1 MNTLLFIALLVLIIL
16 ILTMEHQDWNAVA
29 LNTKKNVKFES
40 SSNPKPKP
48 KPIIP
53 KQLVTSEPLGK
64 LIAQSR
70 LTLNKDQKQFA
81 ALLGV
86 SQQILSRWESNK
98 ELPNNAQIALIE
110 KTTKVKLPRCKKI
123 VISAE

>member
-1 MNTLLFIALLVLIIL
+1 
-16 ILTMEHQDWNAVA
+16 MEHQDWNTVA
-29 LNTKKNVKFES
+29 LNAKKSVKFETS
-40 SSNPKPKP
+40 IPLKPKL
-48 KPIIP
+48 IIV
-53 KQLVTSEPLGK
+53 KQLVSNEPIGK

-86 SQQILSRWESNK
+86 SQQMLSRWESNK

-110 KTTKVKLPRCKKI
+110 KITKVKLPRCKK
-123 VISAE
+123 VQVSEE

>member
-29 LNTKKNVKFES
+29 LNTKKSVKFES
-40 SSNPKPKP
+40 SSNPKPKL
-48 KPIIP
+48 IVP

-64 LIAQSR
+64 LIAQAR

-86 SQQILSRWESNK
+86 SQQMLSRWESNK

>member
-29 LNTKKNVKFES
+29 LNTKKSVKFES
-40 SSNPKPKP
+40 SSKPKP

-86 SQQILSRWESNK
+86 SQQMLSRWESNK

-110 KTTKVKLPRCKKI
+110 KTTKVKLPRCKKV

>member
-1 MNTLLFIALLVLIIL
+1 
-16 ILTMEHQDWNAVA
+16 MEHQDWNAVA
-29 LNTKKNVKFES
+29 LNTKKSVKFES
-40 SSNPKPKP
+40 SSNPKPKL
-48 KPIIP
+48 IVP

-86 SQQILSRWESNK
+86 SQQMLSRWESNK

-110 KTTKVKLPRCKKI
+110 KITKVKLPRCKKI

>member
-1 MNTLLFIALLVLIIL
+1 MNTLLFIALLVLI

-29 LNTKKNVKFES
+29 LNTKKSVKFES
-40 SSNPKPKP
+40 SSNPKP

-64 LIAQSR
+64 LIAQAR

-86 SQQILSRWESNK
+86 SQQMLSRWESNK

-110 KTTKVKLPRCKKI
+110 KITKVKLPRCKKI

>member
-1 MNTLLFIALLVLIIL
+1 
-16 ILTMEHQDWNAVA
+16 MEHQDWNAVA
-29 LNTKKNVKFES
+29 LNSKKSVKFDNTS
-40 SSNPKPKP
+40 KPNPKPSP
-48 KPIIP
+48 T
-53 KQLVTSEPLGK
+53 KQLVSSEPIGK

-86 SQQILSRWESNK
+86 SIQMLSRWESNK

-110 KTTKVKLPRCKKI
+110 KTTKVKLPRCKK
-123 VISAE
+123 VVVSEE

>member
-29 LNTKKNVKFES
+29 LNTKKSVKFES
-40 SSNPKPKP
+40 SSKPKP

-64 LIAQSR
+64 LIAQAR

-86 SQQILSRWESNK
+86 SQQMLSRWESNK

>member
-29 LNTKKNVKFES
+29 LNTKKSVKFES
-40 SSNPKPKP
+40 SSKPKP

-64 LIAQSR
+64 LIAQAR

-86 SQQILSRWESNK
+86 SQQMLSRWESNK

-110 KTTKVKLPRCKKI
+110 KTTKVKLPRCKKV

>member
-1 MNTLLFIALLVLIIL
+1 MNTLLFIALLVLIILIL

-29 LNTKKNVKFES
+29 LNTKKSVKFES
-40 SSNPKPKP
+40 SSNPKPKL
-48 KPIIP
+48 IVP

-86 SQQILSRWESNK
+86 SQQMLSRWESNK

-110 KTTKVKLPRCKKI
+110 KTTKVKLPRCKKV

>member
-29 LNTKKNVKFES
+29 LNTKKNVKLES

-53 KQLVTSEPLGK
+53 KQLVTSEPIGK

-110 KTTKVKLPRCKKI
+110 KITKVKLPRCKKI

>member
-1 MNTLLFIALLVLIIL
+1 MNTLLFIALLVLI

-29 LNTKKNVKFES
+29 LNTKKSVKFES
-40 SSNPKPKP
+40 SSNPKPKL
-48 KPIIP
+48 IVP

-64 LIAQSR
+64 LIAQAR

-86 SQQILSRWESNK
+86 SQQMLSRWESNK

-110 KTTKVKLPRCKKI
+110 KTTKVKLPRCKKV